1 MAHVDD
7 KKPPSLTAPMVWIA
21 AAAAAAL
28 LPFLW
33 LGIPSGH
40 DFEFHLN
47 SWVEVLDH
55 WRQGVLYPHWAGL
68 AHYGYG
74 EARFIFYPP
83 LSWTLGAALG
93 SFLPWPWVPAAYLWI
108 ALVLSGTSMF
118 VLARRWLPT
127 ADAVTAAVLYAVNPY
142 HLVIVYWRSA
152 LAELLAAAYL
162 PLLLR
167 FILRSEEEGPRA
179 ILPLSLVMA
188 AGWLTNVPSAVMMNY
203 SLAVLMVCIA
213 LRQRS
218 FRPLAHGA
226 AAAAMGLALAAI
238 YLVPVIHQRTW
249 INIAQAFAPGVR
261 PIDNFLFT
269 VTADADHNR
278 FNLLVSLV
286 ATAEIAVVA
295 ALLFFARRSRS
306 RKIWPLALAWSAL
319 ATALMFR
326 PALLLWDHLPELR
339 FVQLPWRWLLC
350 LNVALA
356 LLVPLALRRWW
367 RRGAVYA
374 AAVGVALVGWQRVQ
388 APWWDTAADI
398 REMVDNQHDGIGNE
412 GADEYVPAGADPYE
426 IDQQAPEARLEGHAG
441 GKVEIKKWQ
450 AEDRLL
456 AAHTDSAAGLVLRLF
471 NYPAWV
477 IEVNGV
483 AVQTATTSDTGQ
495 IVVPLPA
502 GESLVRI
509 RFAAGWDRRTGAGI
523 SLVSFIGLIVWHAK
537 QCKLTAES

>member
-179 ILPLSLVMA
+179 ILP
-188 AGWLTNVPSAVMMNY
+188 
-203 SLAVLMVCIA
+203 
-213 LRQRS
+213 
-218 FRPLAHGA
+218 
-226 AAAAMGLALAAI
+226 
-238 YLVPVIHQRTW
+238 
-249 INIAQAFAPGVR
+249 
-261 PIDNFLFT
+261 
-269 VTADADHNR
+269 
-278 FNLLVSLV
+278 
-286 ATAEIAVVA
+286 
-295 ALLFFARRSRS
+295 
-306 RKIWPLALAWSAL
+306 
-319 ATALMFR
+319 
-326 PALLLWDHLPELR
+326 
-339 FVQLPWRWLLC
+339 
-350 LNVALA
+350 
-356 LLVPLALRRWW
+356 
-367 RRGAVYA
+367 
-374 AAVGVALVGWQRVQ
+374 
-388 APWWDTAADI
+388 
-398 REMVDNQHDGIGNE
+398 
-412 GADEYVPAGADPYE
+412 
-426 IDQQAPEARLEGHAG
+426 
-441 GKVEIKKWQ
+441 
-450 AEDRLL
+450 
-456 AAHTDSAAGLVLRLF
+456 
-471 NYPAWV
+471 
-477 IEVNGV
+477 
-483 AVQTATTSDTGQ
+483 
-495 IVVPLPA
+495 
-502 GESLVRI
+502 
-509 RFAAGWDRRTGAGI
+509 
-523 SLVSFIGLIVWHAK
+523 
-537 QCKLTAES
+537 